1 MITYNKDI
9 GNQELITIENKERK
23 MSREK
28 TKAILNQSVA
38 DLSKAAALVHQVHW
52 YLRGPGFM
60 KLHPKMDELMAELNG
75 YLDELSERLI
85 TIGGSPVSTLKEF
98 DELSKIEMHT
108 ATWDKTIEE
117 RFNEVVK
124 AYKYLSEL
132 FGQGIEVTDAE
143 GDAVTNDMF
152 TSAKGTIE
160 KTVWMLESELGVAPG
175 L

>member
-1 MITYNKDI
+1 
-9 GNQELITIENKERK
+9 

-28 TKAILNQSVA
+28 TKAVLNQSVA

-60 KLHPKMDELMAELNG
+60 KLHPKMDELMAGLNG

-98 DELSKIEMHT
+98 DELSKIDMT
-108 ATWDKTIEE
+108 PAAWGKSTEE
-117 RFNEVVK
+117 RLTEVVK
-124 AYKYLSEL
+124 AYKYLSDL
-132 FGQGIEVTDAE
+132 FQDGIDATDE
-143 GDAVTNDMF
+143 EHDADTNDIF
-152 TSAKGTIE
+152 TSAKGAIE
-160 KTVWMLESELGVAPG
+160 KTVWMLESELGLAPG

>member
-1 MITYNKDI
+1 
-9 GNQELITIENKERK
+9 

-28 TKAILNQSVA
+28 TKAVLNQSVA
-38 DLSKAAALVHQVHW
+38 DLSKASALVHQVHW

-60 KLHPKMDELMAELNG
+60 KLHPKMDELMADLNNH
-75 YLDELSERLI
+75 LDALSERLI

-98 DELSKIEMHT
+98 DELSKIEMDV

-132 FGQGIEVTDAE
+132 FEEGIEATDAE

-152 TSAKGTIE
+152 TSAKGSIE
-160 KTVWMLESELGVAPG
+160 KTVWMLESELGVAAG

>member
-1 MITYNKDI
+1 MKASLTYTYKWLSFLDMEE
-9 GNQELITIENKERK
+9 QS

-60 KLHPKMDELMAELNG
+60 RLHPKMDELMDGLNG
-75 YLDELSERLI
+75 HLDVLSERLI

-98 DELSKIEMHT
+98 DDLSKIKLET
-108 ATWDKTIEE
+108 ATWDKSTTE
-117 RFNEVVK
+117 RLTEVVA

-132 FGQGIEVTDAE
+132 FQEGIHATDE
-143 GDAVTNDMF
+143 EDDDVTNDLF
-152 TSAKGTIE
+152 VDAKGDIE